1 MSAATQEL
9 DQFVRAALASGAS
22 KDEVAGTLESAG
34 WDRDQVQN
42 ALDAWA
48 DVPFA
53 VPVPRPRPYL
63 SARDAFLYLLMF
75 STLYLTAWHVGS
87 LLFDLINLAFP
98 DPADADF
105 ARAMRAS
112 SMRWSIAG
120 LVIAFP
126 VFVLVARV
134 LGRELER
141 SPVRRLS
148 AVRRWLTYL
157 TLFLAATVLICDM
170 IVLVYNL
177 LGGGLSARFLLKV
190 LVVAVIA
197 GTVFGWYL
205 QDLRRE
211 ERQPAAGGMSGKL
224 VLGAAAVVILA
235 TLVAS
240 VAVIRSPAA
249 EREARLDTRRE
260 QDLAR
265 IARLVEAHYQR
276 TGELPAS
283 LDELA
288 TPGTGLPLDPVHGVA
303 YRYEATGER
312 TYRLC
317 ARFGTDT
324 ARDGRQPFGGD
335 GWLHGAGEHCFERR
349 ADPVR

>member
-1 MSAATQEL
+1 DPRLRADDLHRAGHRRLRPLGHPRQPAPALRGGPFPHRPRGDRGAGEGRQDDAQGRVARDQALQDRHRPAQPAARLRADSVGDGGRGDEHVAQELGGLLHRVLEHPQVLLGQQAFPDRAHAQQARVDQQRTQGHGPWTATCCGGCCARLFRAEQASGARRVWLVNSRQATSNPGQGMSAATQEL

-98 DPADADF
+98 APAYAVF

-177 LGGGLSARFLLKV
+177 L
-190 LVVAVIA
+190 
-197 GTVFGWYL
+197 
-205 QDLRRE
+205 
-211 ERQPAAGGMSGKL
+211 
-224 VLGAAAVVILA
+224 
-235 TLVAS
+235 
-240 VAVIRSPAA
+240 
-249 EREARLDTRRE
+249 
-260 QDLAR
+260 
-265 IARLVEAHYQR
+265 
-276 TGELPAS
+276 
-283 LDELA
+283 
-288 TPGTGLPLDPVHGVA
+288 
-303 YRYEATGER
+303 
-312 TYRLC
+312 
-317 ARFGTDT
+317 
-324 ARDGRQPFGGD
+324 
-335 GWLHGAGEHCFERR
+335 
-349 ADPVR
+349 

>member
-1 MSAATQEL
+1 MAAATQEL
-9 DQFVRAALASGAS
+9 EQFVREALARGAS
-22 KDEVAGTLESAG
+22 KEEVAGALEAAG
-34 WDRDQVQN
+34 WDRAQVQA

-63 SARDAFLYLLMF
+63 SAREAFLYLLMF
-75 STLYLTAWHVGS
+75 ATLYLSSWHVGS

-98 DPADADF
+98 DPADGEF
-105 ARAMRAS
+105 ARTTRAG
-112 SMRWSIAG
+112 SMRWSIAA

-126 VFVLVARV
+126 VFVIVARN
-134 LGRELER
+134 LARELSA

-211 ERQPAAGGMSGKL
+211 ERQPPGAGISGRV
-224 VLGAAAVVILA
+224 VLGAAAIVVVA
-235 TLVAS
+235 TLIAS

-249 EREARLDTRRE
+249 EREARLDVRRE

-265 IARLVEAHYQR
+265 IARLVEAHYHR
-276 TGELPAS
+276 TGQLPAT

-288 TPGTGLPLDPVHGVA
+288 TPGTELPRDPVHGVA
-303 YRYEATGER
+303 YMYEVTGEQF
-312 TYRLC
+312 YRVC
-317 ARFGTDT
+317 ASFSTDT
-324 ARDGRQPFGGD
+324 ALDQRQPFGGD
-335 GWLHGAGEHCFERR
+335 AWLHGAGPHCFDRR
-349 ADPVR
+349 VGEPR

>member
-1 MSAATQEL
+1 MAAATQEL
-9 DQFVRAALASGAS
+9 EVFVREALAGGTSKEDTAAALEA
-22 KDEVAGTLESAG
+22 AG
-34 WDRDQVQN
+34 WDRAQVQA

-48 DVPFA
+48 DVPFP

-75 STLYLTAWHVGS
+75 ATLYLSAWHVGS

-98 DPADADF
+98 DPADAEF
-105 ARAMRAS
+105 ARTMRSS

-126 VFVLVARV
+126 VFVLVARI
-134 LGRELER
+134 LGRELAQ

-157 TLFLAATVLICDM
+157 TLFLAATVLIGDM

-197 GTVFGWYL
+197 GSVFGWYL

-211 ERQPAAGGMSGKL
+211 ERHPQGGGIPGKV

-235 TLVAS
+235 TLIAS

-265 IARLVEAHYQR
+265 IARLVEAHYHR
-276 TGELPAS
+276 TGELPAT
-283 LDELA
+283 LNQLA
-288 TPGTGLPLDPVHGVA
+288 TPGTELPRDPVLGDS
-303 YRYEATGER
+303 YEYEVTGEQF
-312 TYRLC
+312 YRVC

-324 ARDGRQPFGGD
+324 ARDQRQPFGGD
-335 GWLHGAGEHCFERR
+335 AWLHGAGAHCFDRRVERR
-349 ADPVR
+349 Q